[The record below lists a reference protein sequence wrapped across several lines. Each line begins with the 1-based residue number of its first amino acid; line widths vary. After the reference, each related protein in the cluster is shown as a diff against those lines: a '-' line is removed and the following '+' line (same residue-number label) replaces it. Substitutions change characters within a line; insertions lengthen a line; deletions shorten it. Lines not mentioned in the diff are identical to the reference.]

1 MDDYLIMIVI
11 HPGYRKQK
19 SILILIEWVYNLIA
33 FILIMQ
39 SDTILTS
46 ILISNGKK
54 VYCACFF
61 YKYCQALSLSKT
73 PRKNDR
79 KKTSIIFQF

>member
-1 MDDYLIMIVI
+1 MIVI
-11 HPGYRKQK
+11 HPGYPKQK

-39 SDTILTS
+39 SDTILT
-46 ILISNGKK
+46 
-54 VYCACFF
+54 
-61 YKYCQALSLSKT
+61 LSLFLMVKRFIVHVFFTNIVKLYLSLKLLE
-73 PRKNDR
+73 KNDR